1 VFAFIVGGK
10 GLGERVR
17 DTLTP
22 TVRSPTKHQV
32 NNHNI
37 YAKDIAQTLV
47 GSKITAS
54 VSVSSYE
61 LCFLDSLGLVLLVS
75 LTPLALIILSPP
87 TFMGFPE
94 LQGEGTS

>member
-1 VFAFIVGGK
+1 MFAFIVGGK

-47 GSKITAS
+47 GSMIAAS
-54 VSVSSYE
+54 VSVSPYDAC
-61 LCFLDSLGLVLLVS
+61 LVDSVSRVLLVS
-75 LTPLALIILSPP
+75 STPVAPTVLS
-87 TFMGFPE
+87 
-94 LQGEGTS
+94 LSSEGRDL

>member
-1 VFAFIVGGK
+1 MFAFIVGGK

-37 YAKDIAQTLV
+37 YAEDLTQAHAASMIA
-47 GSKITAS
+47 AS
-54 VSVSSYE
+54 VSVSLYE
-61 LCFLDSLGLVLLVS
+61 PHLVDSWGCVLLY
-75 LTPLALIILSPP
+75 
-87 TFMGFPE
+87 
-94 LQGEGTS
+94 TSTL